1 MFNKIIVIGC
11 PGAGKSTFARNLSK
25 IFDLPLY
32 YLDMIWHKK
41 DRTNIDINEF
51 DDKLKQIMTNDK
63 WIIDGNYQRTLEMR
77 IQECDTIFLLDMPLE
92 VCLAS
97 VEKRIGTK
105 REDMPWIEEE
115 FDEEFKQFII
125 DFPKNQL
132 PYIYQLLDKYQ
143 NKNIY
148 IFHNRK
154 EINEF
159 IQKMENTICKQ
170 ENY

>member
-1 MFNKIIVIGC
+1 MKKIIVVGC
-11 PGAGKSTFARNLSK
+11 PGAGKSTFARELSK
-25 IFDLPLY
+25 IYDLPLY

-41 DRTNIDINEF
+41 DRTNININEF

-63 WIIDGNYQRTLEMR
+63 WIIDGNYQRTLAMR
-77 IQECDTIFLLDMPLE
+77 MQACDTIFLLDMPVE
-92 VCLAS
+92 VCLESAQ
-97 VEKRIGTK
+97 KRIGNK

-125 DFPKNQL
+125 DFPKKEL
-132 PYIYQLLDKYQ
+132 PYIYQLLEQYQ

-154 EINEF
+154 EINDF
-159 IQKMENTICKQ
+159 IKTMENTLCKQ